1 MSAHYT
7 GEDLVPKF
15 SEGEAWKKVFGP
27 VFVYLNSST
36 DDDNDPLWLWQDAKS
51 QVILFY
57 LVLYSYV
64 RRTNP
69 TLFLVISKFDK
80 LFFLR

>member
-27 VFVYLNSST
+27 VFVYLNLST

-51 QVILFY
+51 QVLLFILFY
-57 LVLYSYV
+57 IV
-64 RRTNP
+64 
-69 TLFLVISKFDK
+69 TLEEQIQHYF
-80 LFFLR
+80 

>member
-27 VFVYLNSST
+27 VFVYLNSSI
-36 DDDNDPLWLWQDAKS
+36 DDHNDPLWLWQDAKS
-51 QVILFY
+51 QVL
-57 LVLYSYV
+57 LYIV
-64 RRTNP
+64 IRTNQ
-69 TLFLVISKFDK
+69 TLSLHYQIDKFLFL
-80 LFFLR
+80 R

>member
-51 QVILFY
+51 QVLLFILFY
-57 LVLYSYV
+57 IV
-64 RRTNP
+64 
-69 TLFLVISKFDK
+69 TLEEQIQHYF
-80 LFFLR
+80 